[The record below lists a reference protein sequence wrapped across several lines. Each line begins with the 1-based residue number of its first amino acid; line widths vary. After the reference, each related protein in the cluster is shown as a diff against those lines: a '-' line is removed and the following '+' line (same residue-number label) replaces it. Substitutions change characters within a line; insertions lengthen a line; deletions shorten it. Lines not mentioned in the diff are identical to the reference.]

1 MLSKQVM
8 IHIGAG
14 CLSTGFM
21 SWLQFRPL
29 GILFIVIFGIWLY
42 KWRCPG
48 VRLVSS
54 TPIMDKLDSSYK
66 NFVKLRQEKPGIFC
80 TIVSFFLVLLALL
93 GHIVS
98 GTWIVLIG
106 LMMAALISTRHK
118 LDIIHERAKGEET
131 TWSSQTTDHDV
142 DDFLPEVNEGN
153 LFVLQKA
160 GEEAVITTPVG
171 TTESHTSS
179 HSEDPDS
186 LPVDLLLP
194 EGSFPDVGAVN
205 DDEESDL
212 NDDELERDV
221 AVPSGGEFTFKT
233 GHFNRDTSSSSD
245 DDSMARGLSFHDYS
259 LVDAA
264 VTEEVAAAKYPNRST
279 ESKSNLPFGINEAWN
294 VVGNLLKTSTANPIT
309 TANPSTSTVDHQ
321 NTRKSSHTKSTQR
334 SPDSSDESEFETFTP
349 DELNSAS

>member
-29 GILFIVIFGIWLY
+29 GIVFIIIFGIWLY

-66 NFVKLRQEKPGIFC
+66 NFVKLRQEKPGVFC

-106 LMMAALISTRHK
+106 LMMAALISMRHK

-131 TWSSQTTDHDV
+131 AWSSQTTDHDV

-153 LFVLQKA
+153 MFVLQKA
-160 GEEAVITTPVG
+160 GEEAVITTPVA
-171 TTESHTSS
+171 TESHTSS

-186 LPVDLLLP
+186 LPADLMMP
-194 EGSFPDVGAVN
+194 EGSFPDVVP
-205 DDEESDL
+205 DDEEESDL
-212 NDDELERDV
+212 NDDDSERDIE
-221 AVPSGGEFTFKT
+221 APSGGFTFKT
-233 GHFNRDTSSSSD
+233 GHFNKDTSSD
-245 DDSMARGLSFHDYS
+245 DDSMAKGLSFEYS
-259 LVDAA
+259 LVDAGPEGA
-264 VTEEVAAAKYPNRST
+264 YKEPT
-279 ESKSNLPFGINEAWN
+279 ESRTQLPFGINEAWN
-294 VVGNLLKTSTANPIT
+294 MVGNLMKSNSQPTNPPI
-309 TANPSTSTVDHQ
+309 DHQ
-321 NTRKSSHTKSTQR
+321 MTRKSSQSKAP
-334 SPDSSDESEFETFTP
+334 PDSSDESEFEIISS
-349 DELNSAS
+349 DEVKSGS